1 MISKQINNE
10 RIKQI
15 LNNERQRE
23 LQRKEILDRKLDER
37 GKYEQNLKE
46 ELVLNEH
53 IIRSQKENQQM
64 KELHVR
70 AVQDKVDRMNS
81 FFASQKQD
89 AKLHHSKYD
98 ERKGHKIGEL

>member
-53 IIRSQKENQQM
+53 IIRSQKEN
-64 KELHVR
+64 
-70 AVQDKVDRMNS
+70 
-81 FFASQKQD
+81 
-89 AKLHHSKYD
+89 
-98 ERKGHKIGEL
+98 

>member
-1 MISKQINNE
+1 
-10 RIKQI
+10 
-15 LNNERQRE
+15 
-23 LQRKEILDRKLDER
+23 
-37 GKYEQNLKE
+37 
-46 ELVLNEH
+46 
-53 IIRSQKENQQM
+53 M

-98 ERKGHKIGEL
+98 ELKSHKIGEL